1 MTGSTTVSILGC
13 GWYGMELAK
22 GLIAQG
28 YQVKGS
34 VTSPEKLKHL
44 SAQGIQAFNVNFEK
58 DAEHYDPLFFKTDVL
73 FICIPPKKAA
83 GLQSDYPHKIQRIL
97 QAAKRYK
104 ITNAVFISSTAV
116 YGDTNTELNELNS
129 PSPETDS
136 GKAILEAETLLQN
149 QTDIT
154 ITIIR
159 FAGLVGPGRDPGRF
173 FSGKTDI
180 PNGQAPVNLIH
191 LNDCIG
197 FSLNLMARQAYGQLF
212 NACGPHHPA
221 KQEFYKIATQN
232 ANLTTP
238 VFKDELLKWKII
250 SSIHLP
256 LLNYTYQV
264 TNWISWLNART
275 NH

>member
-1 MTGSTTVSILGC
+1 MAELTTVSILGC

-22 GLIAQG
+22 ALITVG

-34 VTSPEKLKHL
+34 VTSSEKLRHL
-44 SAQGIQAFNVNFEK
+44 SAQAIQPFLVNFEK
-58 DAEHYDPLFFKTDVL
+58 DAENYDALFFKTDVL
-73 FICIPPKKAA
+73 FICIPPKRAA
-83 GLQSDYPHKIQRIL
+83 GLQSDYPYKIRRIL
-97 QAAKRYK
+97 NAAKHCK
-104 ITNAVFISSTAV
+104 IKHIVFISSTAV
-116 YGDTNTELNELNS
+116 YGDTNAELNELNS
-129 PSPETDS
+129 PAPETDS
-136 GKAILEAETLLQN
+136 GKAVLEAETLLQN
-149 QTDIT
+149 QKDIT

-197 FSLNLMARQAYGQLF
+197 FSLNLMARQAYGHTF
-212 NACGPHHPA
+212 NACCPHHPA
-221 KQEFYKIATQN
+221 KQEFYTAAAQS

-238 VFKDELLKWKII
+238 VFKDELLKWKVI

-264 TNWISWLNART
+264 TNWISWLNTRT
-275 NH
+275 NY